1 MDASS
6 GPMAVVMALLNVDRT
21 IEDGLEKRLRA
32 VAGLS
37 LPQYVVLLRL
47 SEAPEGRLR
56 MVDISDRLCVSKSG
70 VTQLV
75 DRLEAAGLVERQ
87 SHRSDRRLTYGK
99 ITKAGRE
106 ALRLSTPELELAVR
120 EHFARHLTEDDLRC
134 LHRALV
140 KVQEGNSVLAD
151 LA

>member
-47 SEAPEGRLR
+47 S
-56 MVDISDRLCVSKSG
+56 
-70 VTQLV
+70 
-75 DRLEAAGLVERQ
+75 
-87 SHRSDRRLTYGK
+87 
-99 ITKAGRE
+99 
-106 ALRLSTPELELAVR
+106 TPELELAVR

>member
-1 MDASS
+1 
-6 GPMAVVMALLNVDRT
+6 MAVVMALLNVDRT

-75 DRLEAAGLVERQ
+75 DRLEGAGLVERQ
-87 SHRSDRRLTYGK
+87 SHQSDRRLTYAR
-99 ITKAGRE
+99 ITKSGRE
-106 ALRLSTPELELAVR
+106 VLQRSTPEYEAAVR
-120 EHFARHLTEDDLRC
+120 EHFARHLTEDEMRC
-134 LHRALV
+134 FHRALV
-140 KVQEGNSVLAD
+140 KVQEGNSTPGVLTS
-151 LA
+151 